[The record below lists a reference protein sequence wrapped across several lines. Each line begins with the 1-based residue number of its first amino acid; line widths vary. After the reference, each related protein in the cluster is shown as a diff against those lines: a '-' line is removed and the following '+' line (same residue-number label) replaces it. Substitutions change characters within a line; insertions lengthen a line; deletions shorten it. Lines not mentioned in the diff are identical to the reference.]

1 MIMEISEEEKARLKF
16 GSYYA
21 LSGLIMLC
29 IILFFEQIM
38 GKEIPILIDLLGVI
52 AFFLFMAYIALYSL
66 FLYLDNI
73 DE

>member
-1 MIMEISEEEKARLKF
+1 MIIGISEEEKTQLKY

-21 LSGLIMLC
+21 LSGLILLS

-38 GKEIPILIDLLGVI
+38 GKEIPLLIDIFGVI